1 MKAAMGNSF
10 LGEAVGVSFHRLS
23 LKTRFQ
29 LLHNLCLYKEHSQS
43 ITHEVEIDKTRLFW
57 LICVVGDFAPK
68 LIKEIED
75 FNRNR
80 SLTDQISF
88 VLSVNQNQMKLLE
101 NFALVQS
108 STDNTCTL
116 LYVAFSLLR

>member
-1 MKAAMGNSF
+1 MPMKAAMGNSF
-10 LGEAVGVSFHRLS
+10 LGETVGVLFHRLS
-23 LKTRFQ
+23 LKSAFSFC
-29 LLHNLCLYKEHSQS
+29 NSLCLYKEHSQS

-80 SLTDQISF
+80 SLTD
-88 VLSVNQNQMKLLE
+88 
-101 NFALVQS
+101 
-108 STDNTCTL
+108 
-116 LYVAFSLLR
+116 

>member
-1 MKAAMGNSF
+1 M
-10 LGEAVGVSFHRLS
+10 
-23 LKTRFQ
+23 
-29 LLHNLCLYKEHSQS
+29 YKEHSQS